1 MKQQTLANSFT
12 LEGKGLHTGLNI
24 RLTFLPAAENTGIC
38 IKRVDLPGQPC
49 YEATSDLVSSTQRG
63 TVLEKGEWKISTI
76 EHAMAALS
84 AADIDNCLIEVN
96 APEFPI
102 MDGSA
107 RPFIQ
112 AIAEAGVVQQKEDR
126 EMFVVRKRIEYVS
139 TDGKSKIV
147 LLPDDHFS
155 VDVHVDY
162 PSPILTNQYAS
173 LEHKEDFST

>member
-107 RPFIQ
+107 VWCNRKKNVMYLWFANALNMFRPT
-112 AIAEAGVVQQKEDR
+112 ENLK
-126 EMFVVRKRIEYVS
+126 
-139 TDGKSKIV
+139 
-147 LLPDDHFS
+147 
-155 VDVHVDY
+155 
-162 PSPILTNQYAS
+162 
-173 LEHKEDFST
+173 